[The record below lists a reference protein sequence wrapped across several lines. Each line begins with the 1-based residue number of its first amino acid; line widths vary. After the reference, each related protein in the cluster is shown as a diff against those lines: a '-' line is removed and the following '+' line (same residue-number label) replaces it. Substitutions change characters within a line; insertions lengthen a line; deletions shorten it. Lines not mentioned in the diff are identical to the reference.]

1 MKTVWNNNLY
11 AENCISKIWV
21 VLWLNI
27 NVFFLIM
34 KWHDSNK
41 SIQLCLKKKD
51 FFFLSLQNPNPHTW
65 KWQPLCCTGVIMWP
79 FLNLM
84 TPRCFF
90 VIVSWKTTSSKFWE
104 KAEHQPRFTVR
115 PSLKTWLNRRKWLW
129 LPQEM
134 GRGNPRAL
142 TSQAAPWPQDDSQE
156 RNERERTG
164 RREGWRL
171 GRPRDI
177 AFWLRST
184 LTGARHKVKRNKEN
198 RAILRKPGF
207 LVLVRGGDDPAA
219 QSSEPPALLL
229 HDNSTHTGSWWEEC
243 LLQCQ
248 VPDWLTDWPI
258 DWLIHWFITN
268 FLSYGILTDW
278 RTGLVIRG
286 LLVQILTLVQ
296 KTYSALV
303 HQLCL
308 FTEGLKAEK
317 RIMA

>member
-1 MKTVWNNNLY
+1 
-11 AENCISKIWV
+11 
-21 VLWLNI
+21 
-27 NVFFLIM
+27 
-34 KWHDSNK
+34 
-41 SIQLCLKKKD
+41 
-51 FFFLSLQNPNPHTW
+51 
-65 KWQPLCCTGVIMWP
+65 MWP

-104 KAEHQPRFTVR
+104 KAEHQLRFTVR

-142 TSQAAPWPQDDSQE
+142 TSQAALWPQDDSQE

-171 GRPRDI
+171 GRRRDI

-198 RAILRKPGF
+198 GAILRKPGF

-229 HDNSTHTGSWWEEC
+229 HDNSTHTGSWWEER

-296 KTYSALV
+296 KTYSALGAPA
-303 HQLCL
+303 L
-308 FTEGLKAEK
+308 FVYGRFKGRKTNNG
-317 RIMA
+317 IN